1 MPFALAAQAEAAAL
15 RRLGFARRGR
25 LRSGAENRPQ
35 PRLGNAPRRF
45 SFNIRRFG
53 MAKLASGTDCVNDSD
68 APGQP
73 MPKHGSEARR
83 RIFRLERLAVLQ
95 IAR

>member
-1 MPFALAAQAEAAAL
+1 
-15 RRLGFARRGR
+15 
-25 LRSGAENRPQ
+25 
-35 PRLGNAPRRF
+35 
-45 SFNIRRFG
+45 

-83 RIFRLERLAVLQ
+83 RIFRLERLSVLQ
-95 IAR
+95 VAR